1 MTRATTPA
9 RALSNRIFTEQN
21 NLTRSMTFPLARRSA
36 SPERLLAALALLLA
50 TVLPGTAAHAERAD
64 RDKPVN
70 IEADNMTYDDL
81 KQVNVFTGHVVL
93 TKGTI
98 LIKADHAVVTQDP
111 QGYQYAVATMD
122 SGNLAYFR
130 QKRDGLDEYIEG
142 NADKLEYD
150 GKRDFTT
157 LTGRAV
163 VRRLQGLSKV
173 IDTVSGNVITYD
185 GQKDFYTASSNSG
198 SSSGSG
204 RVRAMLAPAVN
215 NGASAPAGA
224 SASTSAGSPNAA
236 SGASTGNT
244 PASPSTKTQGTD
256 KP

>member
-1 MTRATTPA
+1 
-9 RALSNRIFTEQN
+9 
-21 NLTRSMTFPLARRSA
+21 
-36 SPERLLAALALLLA
+36 
-50 TVLPGTAAHAERAD
+50 
-64 RDKPVN
+64 
-70 IEADNMTYDDL
+70 
-81 KQVNVFTGHVVL
+81 
-93 TKGTI
+93 
-98 LIKADHAVVTQDP
+98 
-111 QGYQYAVATMD
+111 MD

-185 GQKDFYTASSNSG
+185 GQKDFYTASSDSG
-198 SSSGSG
+198 SSSGTG

-215 NGASAPAGA
+215 NGASAPAAATAA
-224 SASTSAGSPNAA
+224 SAPNPASTSAA
-236 SGASTGNT
+236 SGATAT
-244 PASPSTKTQGTD
+244 PATRTPGMD

>member
-1 MTRATTPA
+1 
-9 RALSNRIFTEQN
+9 
-21 NLTRSMTFPLARRSA
+21 
-36 SPERLLAALALLLA
+36 
-50 TVLPGTAAHAERAD
+50 
-64 RDKPVN
+64 
-70 IEADNMTYDDL
+70 
-81 KQVNVFTGHVVL
+81 
-93 TKGTI
+93 
-98 LIKADHAVVTQDP
+98 
-111 QGYQYAVATMD
+111 MD

-224 SASTSAGSPNAA
+224 SATATPNAA
-236 SGASTGNT
+236 SGASTGGSSTNSNGSGNSNGTSNGNTTAT
-244 PASPSTKTQGTD
+244 PATKTQGTD
-256 KP
+256 KN

>member
-1 MTRATTPA
+1 MSRRDPCRA
-9 RALSNRIFTEQN
+9 RASARTLIEQN
-21 NLTRSMTFPLARRSA
+21 NLTRSMTFPHARRPA
-36 SPERLLAALALLLA
+36 STGRLLAALALLCA
-50 TVLPGTAAHAERAD
+50 TLLPGVAAHAERAD

-98 LIKADHAVVTQDP
+98 LIKSDRAVVTQDP
-111 QGYQYAVATMD
+111 QGYQFAVATMD

-150 GKRDFTT
+150 GKRDYTT

-173 IDTVSGNVITYD
+173 VDSVTGNVITYD

-198 SSSGSG
+198 SSSGGG

-215 NGASAPAGA
+215 NGASAAAPAAPA
-224 SASTSAGSPNAA
+224 SAPADGNSTA
-236 SGASTGNT
+236 S
-244 PASPSTKTQGTD
+244 PASPTFKTPGID
-256 KP
+256 K

>member
-1 MTRATTPA
+1 MTRAPDCCA
-9 RALSNRIFTEQN
+9 RPSTRTLTEQN
-21 NLTRSMTFPLARRSA
+21 NLTRFMTLPLARRSA
-36 SPERLLAALALLLA
+36 SPERLLAAIALLLA
-50 TVLPGTAAHAERAD
+50 TLVPGTAAHAERAD

-81 KQVNVFTGHVVL
+81 KQVNVFTGHVIL

-98 LIKADHAVVTQDP
+98 LIKSDRAVVTQDP

-122 SGNLAYFR
+122 TGNLAYFR

-173 IDTVSGNVITYD
+173 VDTVSGNVITYD

-198 SSSGSG
+198 SSSGGG
-204 RVRAMLAPAVN
+204 RVRAMLAPSVN
-215 NGASAPAGA
+215 NGASAPVGA
-224 SASTSAGSPNAA
+224 SAPSAGTA
-236 SGASTGNT
+236 T
-244 PASPSTKTQGTD
+244 PASAASTATPASAARTTGTD